1 MAKDFQTGGEHA
13 PGKNNTDAN
22 GRVVPVGLEFVSP
35 YGADPTKV
43 TFDNSSPLHSDE
55 VSPQRVQTGK

>member
-1 MAKDFQTGGEHA
+1 MANPFQTGGEHT
-13 PGKNNTDAN
+13 PPKNREAN
-22 GRVVPVGLEFVSP
+22 GTIVLVDLGYVSP

-43 TFDNSSPLHSDE
+43 TFANESPLNSDE